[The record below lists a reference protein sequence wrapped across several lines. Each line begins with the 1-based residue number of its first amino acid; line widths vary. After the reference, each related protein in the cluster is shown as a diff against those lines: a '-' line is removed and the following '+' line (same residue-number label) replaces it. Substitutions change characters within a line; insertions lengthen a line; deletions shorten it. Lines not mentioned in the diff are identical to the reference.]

1 MIKELVSIITPSYNS
16 SKFIEETIASV
27 QAQTYSH
34 WEMLI
39 TDDGSTDNSFEI
51 IKEICKKDSRV
62 KLFSIKNAGPAVARN
77 NSIKHA
83 KGKYLAFLDS
93 DDLWMPN
100 KLALQIKFMKKNN
113 YNFTFTSYMMIDD
126 KSSIIKNSLI
136 QSLQKISYDDMLSE
150 NIIGCLTVIYN
161 QEKLGKIYMP
171 NIRKRQDYG
180 LWFKILKN
188 EKFAYGMKESLAYYR
203 IGQSSLSK
211 NKFDLIKWNWILF
224 HKVEKH
230 SLFKSSYYL
239 LLNIF
244 NKVKKDI
251 ILNQKTK

>member
-93 DDLWMPN
+93 DDLWMPEF
-100 KLALQIKFMKKNN
+100 LSTSIK
-113 YNFTFTSYMMIDD
+113 
-126 KSSIIKNSLI
+126 
-136 QSLQKISYDDMLSE
+136 
-150 NIIGCLTVIYN
+150 
-161 QEKLGKIYMP
+161 
-171 NIRKRQDYG
+171 
-180 LWFKILKN
+180 
-188 EKFAYGMKESLAYYR
+188 
-203 IGQSSLSK
+203 
-211 NKFDLIKWNWILF
+211 
-224 HKVEKH
+224 
-230 SLFKSSYYL
+230 
-239 LLNIF
+239 
-244 NKVKKDI
+244 
-251 ILNQKTK
+251 

>member
-16 SKFIEETIASV
+16 SKYIEETIASV
-27 QAQTYSH
+27 QAQTYSY

-51 IKEICKKDSRV
+51 IKKICKKDSRI

-83 KGKYLAFLDS
+83 KGKYVAFLDS

-100 KLALQIKFMKKNN
+100 KLALQIKFMVKNN
-113 YNFTFTSYMMIDD
+113 FNFTFTSYMMIDE
-126 KSSIIKNSLI
+126 KSNIIKNSLI
-136 QSLQKISYDDMLSE
+136 SSSHKISYNDMLSE
-150 NIIGCLTVIYN
+150 NSIGCLTAVYD
-161 QEKLGKIYMP
+161 QEKIGKIYMP

-211 NKFDLIKWNWILF
+211 NKFELIKWNWILF
-224 HKVEKH
+224 HKVEKN
-230 SLFKSSYYL
+230 SVIKSSYYL

-251 ILNQKTK
+251 ILKKKTQ

>member
-1 MIKELVSIITPSYNS
+1 MNLPLVSIITPSYNS
-16 SKFIEETIASV
+16 SKFIKETIASV
-27 QAQTYSH
+27 QAQTYTY

-39 TDDGSTDNSFEI
+39 TDDGSTDHSLEI
-51 IKEICKKDSRV
+51 IKEISNNDPRV
-62 KLFSIKNAGPAVARN
+62 KYFSINNSGPAIARN
-77 NSIKHA
+77 NSIKYA
-83 KGKYLAFLDS
+83 TGKYLAFLDS

-113 YNFTFTSYMMIDD
+113 YNFTFTSYMMIDE
-126 KSSIIKNSLI
+126 KSNIIKNSLI
-136 QSLQKISYDDMLSE
+136 SSSLKISYNDMLSE
-150 NIIGCLTVIYN
+150 NSIGCLTAVYD
-161 QEKLGKIYMP
+161 QEQIGKIYMP

-211 NKFDLIKWNWILF
+211 NKFELIKWNWILF
-224 HKVEKH
+224 HNVEKH
-230 SLFKSSYYL
+230 SFIKSSYYL

-244 NKVKKDI
+244 NKLKKDI
-251 ILNQKTK
+251 ILKKLQ